1 MTNPTEGVIIV
12 NMESINKDTTE
23 QVLDALL
30 NKYTG
35 DNQEDTMSQDTFS
48 FMESWRKS
56 DPRGFRTER
65 RKAERRLKKL
75 EKKQKGI

>member
-1 MTNPTEGVIIV
+1 MEEVIIV
-12 NMESINKDTTE
+12 SMESINKDTTE

-35 DNQEDTMSQDTFS
+35 DNQEHTMSQDTFS

>member
-1 MTNPTEGVIIV
+1 MEEVIIV
-12 NMESINKDTTE
+12 SMESINKDTTE